1 MEIIL
6 KLFPLFSYMYA
17 YILLPGGIAAQ
28 VFGSLIKMNLS
39 DSIKNSHIFNL
50 LVFVN
55 WQVSLQG
62 SFSFAKPISDVR

>member
-6 KLFPLFSYMYA
+6 KLFPDFSYMYA

-39 DSIKNSHIFNL
+39 DSIKNSHVFNL

-55 WQVSLQG
+55 
-62 SFSFAKPISDVR
+62 